1 MNKSIGACTICNV
14 LTARRPPH
22 GRTINQRVSLY
33 KKTQNVD
40 GTAATPRPHSLSA
53 ATAQSR
59 VLDIPVFRG
68 RPRGRGNAGGWPF
81 FSTSSVQAA
90 TSSYTRCFAAAKEM
104 SHKSLPDFIRSFTD
118 CMRRTIVPAGHF
130 TRPHQASLAKS
141 QYGVRDDTVC
151 SGDGSSLPS

>member
-1 MNKSIGACTICNV
+1 MKTDELNMWIAKSEQTMNKSIGACTICNV

-40 GTAATPRPHSLSA
+40 GTAATPRPHNLSA

-68 RPRGRGNAGGWPF
+68 RPRGRSNSGGWPF
-81 FSTSSVQAA
+81 FSTSSIQAA
-90 TSSYTRCFAAAKEM
+90 TSSYTRCFADAKRCRTNRCQTSSGPSLTACGERPCLQDT
-104 SHKSLPDFIRSFTD
+104 SHVHTKHP
-118 CMRRTIVPAGHF
+118 
-130 TRPHQASLAKS
+130 
-141 QYGVRDDTVC
+141 
-151 SGDGSSLPS
+151 